1 MGRFHHVLLVSVV
14 FTVAA
19 PLASAACP
27 PFDPPST
34 IAVGHRPGALAAGDV
49 NGDGFPDL
57 VVANSYDVYV
67 LFGDGAGSFTAGPQ
81 TPVIAL
87 PRTIVL
93 TDFNGDSELD
103 LAVVGGYSLEAQ
115 CQILLGN
122 GDGTFTSR
130 QSLVG
135 NTSQDFVTG
144 DFDGDGHAD
153 IAIVD
158 MYFGPP
164 DPPFGG
170 YAAIY
175 LGNGDGTVNFHERYA
190 TLDRPG
196 SIVTSDFNGDGRLD
210 IAARSSGGVAVLLG
224 LGDGSFGTKT
234 EYVATGAGGVA
245 AGDVDGDGRIDLVA
259 TDTVSDSVSVLLG
272 DGNGAFGVAT
282 SYPSGDG
289 PSNIVAVDLYGRGL
303 ADILTTDY
311 YGNTVSLLPSR
322 GDGSLG
328 PPTQFAA
335 GDSPSAILVAD
346 FDLDG
351 RPDVAVTNFNADTV
365 SVLLGKT
372 ADRPWI
378 VFETPDTIVW
388 RAVPVALAYNVYRGA
403 IADLVDGNAD
413 GLPDGGY
420 GACFDDHDPDLT
432 DTSVVD
438 AETPSAGAGYFYLV
452 SVVGSSG
459 DQGIG
464 ATGACLPRVPPS
476 ICP

>member
-19 PLASAACP
+19 RLASAACS

-34 IAVGHRPGALAAGDV
+34 NAVGDRPSALAAGDL

-57 VVANSYDVYV
+57 VVGNAYDVSV
-67 LFGDGAGSFTAGPQ
+67 LFGDGAGSFTAGPW
-81 TPVIAL
+81 TPVIAF

-93 TDFNGDSELD
+93 TDFNGDSRLD
-103 LAVVGGYSLEAQ
+103 LAVVGGYALDIE

-135 NTSQDFVTG
+135 NTSTDMVTG
-144 DFDGDGHAD
+144 DFDGDGRAD
-153 IAIVD
+153 LAIVD
-158 MYFGPP
+158 MYFPAP

-170 YAAIY
+170 YAVIY
-175 LGNGDGTVNFHERYA
+175 LGNGDGTVRFHGRYT
-190 TLDRPG
+190 TLNLPV
-196 SIVTSDFNGDGRLD
+196 SIVTSDFNGDGRADL
-210 IAARSSGGVAVLLG
+210 AATCREGVAVLLG
-224 LGDGSFGTKT
+224 VGDGSFGTM
-234 EYVATGAGGVA
+234 TGYAAGGLGDLA
-245 AGDVDGDGRIDLVA
+245 AVDLDGDGRIDLVA
-259 TDTVSDSVSVLLG
+259 ADAASDEVSVLLG
-272 DGNGAFGVAT
+272 DGNGAFGAET
-282 SYPSGDG
+282 RYPTGDG
-289 PSNIVAVDLYGRGL
+289 PSRIAAVDLYGREL
-303 ADILTTDY
+303 ADILTPDH

-328 PPTQFAA
+328 PPTQFTA
-335 GDSPSAILVAD
+335 GDSPAAILVAD
-346 FDLDG
+346 FDRDG

-365 SVLLGKT
+365 SVLLGKR

-378 VFETPDTIVW
+378 VFETAETIVW
-388 RAVPVALAYNVYRGA
+388 RAVPGALAYNVYRGA
-403 IADLVDGNAD
+403 LADLVDQNAD

-420 GACFDDHDPDLT
+420 GACFDDHDPDLS
-432 DTSVVD
+432 DTSLVD
-438 AETPSAGAGYFYLV
+438 SETPSVGAGFFYFA

-464 ATGACLPRVPPS
+464 VTSACLPRAPS
-476 ICP
+476 SVCP